1 MRKGCETLKVKITDK
16 RIIDVFDPKDFKH
29 DSEYSYELEY
39 ANFAIKRNDVIDTQ
53 RLKLKIKRRR
63 IF

>member
-1 MRKGCETLKVKITDK
+1 MKVVTNK
-16 RIIDVFDPKDFKH
+16 RIIDVFDPKDFKQ
-29 DSEYSYELEY
+29 DSEYSYELEC
-39 ANFAIKRNDVIDTQ
+39 ANFAIKRNDVIYTQ

>member
-1 MRKGCETLKVKITDK
+1 MKIIINK
-16 RIIDVFDPKDFKH
+16 RNIDVFDPKDFKH